1 VSKTLVNATDL
12 QEDSMS
18 LPDVASREQWLL
30 ARKALLARE
39 KEFTRQKDALN
50 ADRRRMPMVAV
61 EKDYEFEGPEGS
73 VRLLDLFAG
82 KRQLVLQH
90 FMFDPSWDD
99 GCSSCTA
106 GCDEISDGLL
116 EHLGNRET
124 AFTVVARAPYA
135 KIAAY
140 KMKRGWTFPFVS
152 SFGSDF
158 NYDFN
163 ATIDES
169 RAPLVINFRTREDIA
184 GPEGVKLR
192 WALDQEQPFE
202 MPGVSF
208 FLRDGDAVFHNNS
221 TFARGTE
228 ACSDSYGL
236 LDQTALGRQEDWE
249 EPKGRADDPHGPNP
263 DFS

>member
-1 VSKTLVNATDL
+1 
-12 QEDSMS
+12 MS
-18 LPDVASREQWLL
+18 LPDIAPRDVWLL
-30 ARKALLARE
+30 ARKTLLARE
-39 KEFTRQKDALN
+39 KEFTRQKDALS
-50 ADRRRMPMVAV
+50 ADRRRMPMVAM
-61 EKDYEFEGPEGS
+61 EKDYEFEGPGGT
-73 VRLLDLFAG
+73 VRLLDLFG
-82 KRQLVLQH
+82 EKRQLVLQH
-90 FMFDPSWDD
+90 FMFDPAWDD

-116 EHLGNRET
+116 EHLATRET
-124 AFTVVARAPYA
+124 SFAVVGRAPYA

-140 KMKRGWTFPFVS
+140 KKKRGWTFPFVS

-184 GPEGVKLR
+184 APEGIKLR
-192 WALDQEQPFE
+192 WALDQAQPFE

-208 FLRDGDAVFHNNS
+208 FLRDANAVFHTNS

-236 LDQTALGRQEDWE
+236 LDQTALGRQENWE